1 MTSPSK
7 ATFFGGPMDG
17 SRYLPQPGKCFP
29 TLLHMDWHGE
39 CHIYE
44 ARVMPSKY
52 GASIRYE
59 HRGIVMTGDVT

>member
-1 MTSPSK
+1 
-7 ATFFGGPMDG
+7 MDG

-44 ARVMPSKY
+44 ARVMATKKQT
-52 GASIRYE
+52 AIRYE
-59 HRGIVMTGDVT
+59 HRGVVMTGEVT